1 LAQFNSAIQFLPKLE
16 QLPLIIAGPMLCHV
30 QPDAVTVWIALKH
43 PEMVSLKVFS
53 TESGSGSK
61 LATTILHSEQQTIA
75 LGKNLHVLAIT
86 ATPINDTILIPN
98 HVYAYD
104 LAFQRAG
111 LNLTQALSSEQHS
124 PNISYF
130 PHQLPT
136 FALPPQDLNC
146 LRIVHGSCRKPHGGG
161 KDALSCLDNL
171 IQDAASIPQQR
182 PHQLFMTGD
191 QIYGDDVADP
201 MLWLCQGIS
210 QLLFGWS
217 EALPLESGTILSE
230 DLPPGQRT
238 TIAQLEGGMTAM
250 LHGKE
255 DKAKSHLLSFGEYA
269 AAYLIAWSPVLVP
282 ENIPDAASLGM
293 KGKQAKV
300 WQSEIAA
307 TDSFWQNLGLVR
319 RALANVPV
327 YTICDDH
334 DVSDDWYLNREWCDR
349 VLSKPLGKRT
359 VQNALLTYAIFQAW
373 GNTPQHFI
381 PGSNGAKLLQVA
393 TRWLA
398 SSGQDSQ
405 AKAECDRYLGI
416 PANDPITNLPQYQPD
431 QDVMIL
437 AREAEAIPWHYT
449 VMAANHEVIVLD
461 TRTWRGYDPGAASK
475 LAPPMLLSPRAFQ
488 QQLQQPLAA
497 QPSKVSATLVVLPT
511 NFVALG
517 VIDRIQRYEF
527 NRDRVF
533 STDVGDSWNFH
544 ETAFVTLLLNL
555 CQQRDRVIILSGDI
569 HYSCAVRLV
578 HWDYASQNTSVIV
591 QLTSSAIK
599 NSEFATRVIHT
610 RLKSLFP
617 EPTQRWLGWNQ
628 SRRQTKLPQTS
639 WWRKQSQL
647 PQNTDPDW
655 QYRIEWVKRQP
666 IQSMP
671 WREIKTTKATQ
682 SSSNQ
687 GMPILNQLVKTFS
700 WLFTLL
706 WRNPWVQEGK
716 EVVGRNN
723 LSLVRFNWSE
733 NKLATK
739 KVIQETYWYPPW
751 QETRVVKSS
760 YEVILDDP
768 LKPSQRDSAVL
779 KDTPS
784 DMERRSFL

>member
-1 LAQFNSAIQFLPKLE
+1 MAQPNSAIQFLPKLE
-16 QLPLIIAGPMLCHV
+16 QLPLIIAGPMLRHV
-30 QPDAVTVWIALKH
+30 QPDAVTVWIALKQ
-43 PEMVSLKVFS
+43 PELVSLKIFS
-53 TESGSGSK
+53 TESGKGSK
-61 LATTILHSEQQTIA
+61 LATTILQGEQQTIA

-86 ATPINDTILIPN
+86 ALPIQDTVLIPN
-98 HVYAYD
+98 HVYGYD
-104 LAFQRAG
+104 LSFQETG
-111 LNLTQALSSEQHS
+111 LNLTQALSSDHHS
-124 PNISYF
+124 SSISYF

-136 FALPPQDLNC
+136 FVLPPQDLNC

-171 IQDAASIPQQR
+171 IQDAASLPHQR

-210 QLLFGWS
+210 ELLFDWS
-217 EALPLESGTILSE
+217 EALPLESGTILSQ
-230 DLPPGQRT
+230 DLPPGKRT
-238 TIAQLEGGMTAM
+238 IIAQLEGGMTAM

-255 DKAKSHLLSFGEYA
+255 AKAKSHLFSFGEYA
-269 AAYLIAWSPVLVP
+269 AAYLIAWSPVLIP
-282 ENIPDAASLGM
+282 QNIPDAISLGM
-293 KGKQAKV
+293 KGKQAKA

-307 TDSFWQNLGLVR
+307 TNSFWQDLGLVR

-373 GNTPQHFI
+373 GNTPHHFI

-398 SSGQDSQ
+398 SAGQDFQ
-405 AKAECDRYLGI
+405 AKADCDRYLGI
-416 PANDPITNLPQYQPD
+416 PPNHPTTNLPQYQTD
-431 QDVMIL
+431 EDVVIL
-437 AREAEAIPWHYT
+437 AREPEAIPWHYT

-461 TRTWRGYDPGAASK
+461 TRTWRGYPSEAASK
-475 LAPPMLLSPRAFQ
+475 LAPPMLLSPIAFQ
-488 QQLQQPLAA
+488 QQLQQPLAD
-497 QPSKVSATLVVLPT
+497 QPNKVQATLVVLPT

-527 NRDRVF
+527 KRDRVF

-555 CQQRDRVIILSGDI
+555 CRQRDRVIILSGDI
-569 HYSCAVRLV
+569 HYSCALRLV
-578 HWDYASQNTSVIV
+578 HWDYATQNTSVIV

-610 RLKSLFP
+610 RLKSFFP

-628 SRRQTKLPQTS
+628 SHRQTKLPRTS
-639 WWRKQSQL
+639 WWRKPSKF
-647 PQNTDPDW
+647 PQNTNPDW

-666 IQSMP
+666 TQSMP
-671 WREIKTTKATQ
+671 WREAKATKAIK
-682 SSSNQ
+682 SFSKGGKPIINQ
-687 GMPILNQLVKTFS
+687 VVKSVKILS
-700 WLFTLL
+700 WLLTLL
-706 WRNPWVQEGK
+706 WRNPWVQEGA

-723 LSLVRFNWSE
+723 LSLVRFNWSAT
-733 NKLATK
+733 KSATK
-739 KVIQETYWYPPW
+739 KVIQETYWHPPW
-751 QETRVVKSS
+751 QETKIVKSR
-760 YEVILDDP
+760 YEVILEDP
-768 LKPSQRDSAVL
+768 LKPS
-779 KDTPS
+779 K
-784 DMERRSFL
+784 F

>member
-1 LAQFNSAIQFLPKLE
+1 LALPNSAIQFLPKIE
-16 QLPLIIAGPMLCHV
+16 QLPLIIAGPILCHV
-30 QPDAVTVWIALKH
+30 QPDAVTVWIALKQ
-43 PEMVSLKVFS
+43 PELVCLKIFS
-53 TESGSGSK
+53 TKSGNGSK
-61 LATTILHSEQQTIA
+61 LAKTILQSGQQTIS

-86 ATPINDTILIPN
+86 ALPINDTVLIPN
-98 HVYAYD
+98 HVYGYD
-104 LAFQRAG
+104 LSFQKAG
-111 LNLTQALSSEQHS
+111 LNLTQSLSSDSSNHHS
-124 PNISYF
+124 SSISYF

-136 FALPPQDLNC
+136 FALPPQDLNN

-171 IQDAASIPQQR
+171 IQDAASNAHQR

-201 MLWLCQGIS
+201 MLWLFQGIS

-217 EALPLESGTILSE
+217 EVLPLESGSILSE
-230 DLPPGQRT
+230 DLPPGKRV
-238 TIAQLEGGMTAM
+238 TISQVEGGMTAM
-250 LHGKE
+250 LRGKE
-255 DKAKSHLLSFGEYA
+255 AKAKSHLLSFGEYA
-269 AAYLIAWSPVLVP
+269 AAYLTAWSPVLIP
-282 ENIPDAASLGM
+282 QNIPDAASLGL

-307 TDSFWQNLGLVR
+307 IDSFRQDLGLVR
-319 RALANVPV
+319 RALANVAV

-373 GNTPQHFI
+373 GNTPHHFI
-381 PGSNGAKLLQVA
+381 PGSNGAKLLQLA

-398 SSGQDSQ
+398 SAGQDSL

-416 PANDPITNLPQYQPD
+416 PPNDPTTNLPQYQRD
-431 QDVMIL
+431 QDVVIL
-437 AREAEAIPWHYT
+437 AREPEAIPWHYT

-461 TRTWRGYDPGAASK
+461 TRTWRGYPPEAASK
-475 LAPPMLLSPRAFQ
+475 LAPPMLLSPIAFQ
-488 QQLQQPLAA
+488 QQLQKPLAA
-497 QPSKVSATLVVLPT
+497 KPTQIEATLLVLPT
-511 NFVALG
+511 NLVALR
-517 VIDRIQRYEF
+517 VIDRIQQYEF
-527 NRDRVF
+527 SSDRVF

-578 HWDYASQNTSVIV
+578 HWDYATQNTSVIV

-617 EPTQRWLGWNQ
+617 EPNQRWIGWNQ
-628 SRRQTKLPQTS
+628 SRRQTKLPQSS
-639 WWRKQSQL
+639 WWRKQSPPL
-647 PQNTDPDW
+647 SETNPDW

-666 IQSMP
+666 TESIS
-671 WREIKTTKATQ
+671 WRAVKATKATKSS
-682 SSSNQ
+682 SSSNLGQ
-687 GMPILNQLVKTFS
+687 PILNQLVKLVNISS
-700 WLFTLL
+700 WLITLL
-706 WRNPWVQEGK
+706 WRNPWVQEGT

-723 LSLVRFNWSE
+723 LSLVRFNWPETKS
-733 NKLATK
+733 ATK
-739 KVIQETYWYPPW
+739 KVIQETYWHPPW
-751 QETRVVKSS
+751 QETRIVKSR
-760 YEVILDDP
+760 YEVSLEEP
-768 LKPSQRDSAVL
+768 TKPR
-779 KDTPS
+779 
-784 DMERRSFL
+784 EF

>member
-1 LAQFNSAIQFLPKLE
+1 MTQPNSAIQFLPKLE
-16 QLPLIIAGPMLCHV
+16 QLPLIIAGPMVRHV
-30 QPDAVTVWIALKH
+30 QPDTVTIWIALKQ
-43 PEMVSLKVFS
+43 PELVCLKVFS
-53 TESGSGSK
+53 TESGKGSK
-61 LATTILHSEQQTIA
+61 LTTTILQGEQQTIP
-75 LGKNLHVLAIT
+75 LGQNLHVLAIT
-86 ATPINDTILIPN
+86 ASPINDTVLIPN

-104 LAFQRAG
+104 LAFKVAG
-111 LNLTQALSSEQHS
+111 LNLPQSLSNDSSDRHNS
-124 PNISYF
+124 SISYF

-161 KDALSCLDNL
+161 KDTLSCLDNL
-171 IQDAASIPQQR
+171 IQDVASIAHQR

-201 MLWLCQGIS
+201 MLWLCQGVS

-217 EALPLESGTILSE
+217 EALPLESGSILSE
-230 DLPPGQRT
+230 DLPPGKRA
-238 TIAQLEGGMTAM
+238 TISQLEGGMTAM
-250 LHGKE
+250 LQGKA
-255 DKAKSHLLSFGEYA
+255 DKAKSHLLSFAEYA
-269 AAYLIAWSPVLVP
+269 AAYLIAWSPVLIPQNVP
-282 ENIPDAASLGM
+282 NAASLGI

-307 TDSFWQNLGLVR
+307 IDSFWQDLGLVR
-319 RALANVPV
+319 RALANIPV

-373 GNTPQHFI
+373 GNTPHHFI

-398 SSGQDSQ
+398 SAGQDSQ

-416 PANDPITNLPQYQPD
+416 PPNDPITHLPQYQPD
-431 QDVMIL
+431 KDVEIL
-437 AREAEAIPWHYT
+437 ARKPEAIPWHYT
-449 VMAANHEVIVLD
+449 LMAGNHEVIVLD
-461 TRTWRGYDPGAASK
+461 TRTWRGYPPEAASK
-475 LAPPMLLSPRAFQ
+475 LKPPMLLSPIAFQ
-488 QQLQQPLAA
+488 KQLQQPLAD
-497 QPSKVSATLVVLPT
+497 QPHKVEATLVVLPT

-517 VIDRIQRYEF
+517 AIDRIQRYEF
-527 NRDRVF
+527 SRGRAF

-544 ETAFVTLLLNL
+544 ETAFITLLLNL

-578 HWDYASQNTSVIV
+578 HWDYATQNTSVIV

-617 EPTQRWLGWNQ
+617 EPTQRWIGWNHP
-628 SRRQTKLPQTS
+628 RRQTKLPQTS
-639 WWRKQSQL
+639 WWLKPSPSQ
-647 PQNTDPDW
+647 QNTNPDW

-671 WREIKTTKATQ
+671 WREAKAIKATKATKATK
-682 SSSNQ
+682 SSSNLGQ
-687 GMPILNQLVKTFS
+687 STINQLIKILS
-700 WLFTLL
+700 RLITLL
-706 WRNPWVQEGK
+706 WRNSWVQEGA

-723 LSLVRFNWSE
+723 LSLVRFNWPKTKS
-733 NKLATK
+733 ATK
-739 KVIQETYWYPPW
+739 KVIQETYWHPPW
-751 QETRVVKSS
+751 QETRIVKSR
-760 YEVILDDP
+760 YEVVLEDP
-768 LKPSQRDSAVL
+768 LKPSR
-779 KDTPS
+779 
-784 DMERRSFL
+784 F